1 MGELTAKM
9 KRRIRNKLS
18 GEKPTVWIG
27 KSQVSQRVLSEIE
40 KQLDKREMVKVKIL
54 KSALQKDR
62 AKLVASKIA
71 EKTDATLV
79 DVRGH
84 TFMLYKH
91 RERRGEK

>member
-1 MGELTAKM
+1 
-9 KRRIRNKLS
+9 
-18 GEKPTVWIG
+18 
-27 KSQVSQRVLSEIE
+27 
-40 KQLDKREMVKVKIL
+40 MVKVKIL